1 MTYLF
6 TAIG

>member
-6 TAIG
+6 